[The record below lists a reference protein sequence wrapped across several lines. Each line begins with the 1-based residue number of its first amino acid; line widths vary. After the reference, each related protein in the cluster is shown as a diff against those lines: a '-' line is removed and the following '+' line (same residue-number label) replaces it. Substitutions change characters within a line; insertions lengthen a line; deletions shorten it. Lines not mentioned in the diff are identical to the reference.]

1 MSTLPF
7 SLSWL
12 APTPIQQSNRCL
24 NACCSWRTG
33 FRGVGTIIGQAVA
46 LATWAELR
54 ALAMT
59 AALSAWA
66 CVLGRVAAE
75 EAVG

>member
-1 MSTLPF
+1 M
-7 SLSWL
+7 
-12 APTPIQQSNRCL
+12 
-24 NACCSWRTG
+24 G
-33 FRGVGTIIGQAVA
+33 EAVV
-46 LATWAELR
+46 LVPATWAELP